1 MCYPARG
8 AACSSSER
16 AIPDANVLDTGG
28 VSEVTTECSSEG
40 MPLSELTPEQQAELA
55 IVRVVAESLRRRM
68 PDLDDFTLG
77 RVVFNL
83 ADLLNGVAVVLST
96 GVRPPGAPA
105 AEQSKGNPWT
115 EGWLARPDSYGPEV
129 SERLTEQV
137 ATVVQ
142 ELRLRGE
149 MLKPPG
155 VAETLDW
162 AKALHQLGRRD
173 LDLESAAATIG
184 AVCKYRE
191 DTERVRVALDKM
203 LTV

>member
-1 MCYPARG
+1 
-8 AACSSSER
+8 
-16 AIPDANVLDTGG
+16 
-28 VSEVTTECSSEG
+28 

-115 EGWLARPDSYGPEV
+115 EGWLARPDSYGPEDGAEEPASPGDRSPV
-129 SERLTEQV
+129 QTGPWRAGFYQNGDRLEQAQWPEREQALRAIAGRV
-137 ATVVQ
+137 RWLAFDGTDVTVRLIGPGGVELGHEAVMAAIE
-142 ELRLRGE
+142 ELRHG
-149 MLKPPG
+149 
-155 VAETLDW
+155 
-162 AKALHQLGRRD
+162 
-173 LDLESAAATIG
+173 
-184 AVCKYRE
+184 
-191 DTERVRVALDKM
+191 
-203 LTV
+203 